1 MTCLEK
7 ANAHIVGVL
16 NKNLKFVSYFKLD
29 RAMKFRNIF
38 PKAVFLSLAIL
49 TMASCVTNRK
59 VAYLQD
65 MTHNSQIEL
74 ENRFEA
80 VISPYDE
87 LDVIISSFDPELAKP
102 FNIQNLARVA
112 SGNTGVNQNLAYL
125 VDQYGNI
132 ELPVLGTIHA
142 AGLTRL
148 QLQEHVR
155 SMLINGGFISDPYVM
170 VRFRDFKI
178 FFLGSNGGKA
188 ITVPNER
195 CTFLE
200 ALALSGDLNIYTNR
214 KKIAVMRE
222 VDGRMVMR
230 YLDPRSSAVFHDP
243 YFMMQQNDFIITQDT
258 HYKNF
263 LDSYQMWS
271 PFISSLSAISGLA
284 SLYISY
290 RLLRYELNHPN
301 Q

>member
-1 MTCLEK
+1 MRIQRFLRS
-7 ANAHIVGVL
+7 VFVL
-16 NKNLKFVSYFKLD
+16 GL
-29 RAMKFRNIF
+29 
-38 PKAVFLSLAIL
+38 LSIL
-49 TMASCVTNRK
+49 TASCVTNRK
-59 VAYLQD
+59 IAYLQD
-65 MTHNSQIEL
+65 MKHNSQIEL
-74 ENRFEA
+74 EDTFEA

-87 LDVIISSFDPELAKP
+87 LDVIISCFDQELAKP
-102 FNIQNLARVA
+102 FNIQSAARSAA
-112 SGNTGVNQNLAYL
+112 SGSYSSQNLAYL

-132 ELPVLGTIHA
+132 ELPVLGVVHA

-148 QLQEHVR
+148 QLQEHVKGL
-155 SMLINGGFISDPYVM
+155 LINGGYISDPYVM

-200 ALALSGDLNIYTNR
+200 ALALSGDLNVYTNR

-230 YLDPRSSAVFHDP
+230 YLDPRSSRVFHDP
-243 YFMMQQNDFIITQDT
+243 YFMMQQNDFIITQDI

-263 LDSYQMWS
+263 LDSYSMWS
-271 PFISSLSAISGLA
+271 PFISSISFITSLV
-284 SLYISY
+284 SLYATYKVLESTS
-290 RLLRYELNHPN
+290 N
-301 Q
+301 